1 MLNNTFKKL
10 DLNEIQL
17 IDIREQWEWEEYH
30 LDQAI
35 LIPKD
40 ELLMRMDEIDIT
52 KPAYLICRTWMRT
65 WFMSK
70 ILKTYWFNIVNVE
83 GGYVEYYNL
92 NKEDNA
98 D

>member
-65 WFMSK
+65 WF
-70 ILKTYWFNIVNVE
+70 IIVNVE